1 MANRIVSYFN
11 PLLKFGKDEDFPFDS
26 KTEAIRLEVGQVW
39 LTRGKPGMVGDLVK
53 ITSINEND
61 MVVTKKVGKTLV
73 HITLDAYGREDG
85 IFHGPNDLM
94 SITGAGVYNL
104 ESLVPA

>member
-1 MANRIVSYFN
+1 MAKRIVSYFN
-11 PLLKFGKDEDFPFDS
+11 PLLTFSTDDGVSFES
-26 KTEAIRLEVGQVW
+26 KTEAIQLQVDQVW

-53 ITSINEND
+53 ITRINEND
-61 MVVTKKVGKTLV
+61 LVVTKKVGKTIV

-94 SITGAGVYNL
+94 SITGAGEYNP

>member
-11 PLLKFGKDEDFPFDS
+11 PLLTFCNDEGVSFDS
-26 KTEAIRLEVGQVW
+26 KTEAIELEVGQVW

-53 ITSINEND
+53 ITRITGSDI
-61 MVVTKKVGKTLV
+61 VVTKKVGKTLV
-73 HITLDAYGREDG
+73 HITLDAYGREDD

-94 SITGAGVYNL
+94 SITGAGVYNP
-104 ESLVPA
+104 ESLLPV